1 MFRASLF
8 FILFFTFPPLAMGQE
23 TIKDWEF
30 VVEEQGTSREKRSA
44 STRARPFVEG
54 EPGAILA
61 VRRLDPDSLMDL
73 EVTINPDVEAGKVC
87 KYDNWELA
95 IDSTIIPVKSF
106 STSPVSAILV
116 AGSGMSEAEFWEP
129 FVNGINLVIHVGR
142 KCDGIFGDVNFESY
156 TFSLRGSAA
165 AHKFVLNEP
174 EKEQPEE

>member
-1 MFRASLF
+1 MFRTSLF
-8 FILFFTFPPLAMGQE
+8 LILSIMFSPLALGQE

-30 VVEEQGTSREKRSA
+30 VVEEEGTSREKRTA

-54 EPGAILA
+54 EPKAILA
-61 VRRLDPDSLMDL
+61 VRRLEPKSLMDL
-73 EVTINPDVEAGKVC
+73 EVTINPDVEDGKVC
-87 KYDNWELA
+87 KYANWELA
-95 IDSTIIPVKSF
+95 IDSTSIPIKTF

-142 KCDGIFGDVNFESY
+142 KCDGIFGDEQFESY
-156 TFSLRGSAA
+156 NFSLRGSAA

-174 EKEQPEE
+174 DKEQPEE